1 MRVLLA
7 SASQRRLTW
16 LNEHFESIELI
27 CMPLLSDEKSIE
39 KNKSVEQQ
47 SIEICFSKVESAALE
62 WSINDSENRESPD
75 IIIVSDTLVESPG
88 DEKIALGKPE
98 DSFMA
103 TSMLLR
109 LSGKRHRVWSSTAFL
124 VRDND
129 EYEKISSKW
138 SYKIWT
144 DYAIVEFDDLNEE
157 DIIGL
162 VESDSWIGKAGGYDF
177 AGHAGKH
184 TKIIEGDV
192 VTVLGFSEKAIN
204 ELEKKLD
211 KNYAAKF

>member
-7 SASQRRLTW
+7 SASQRRLTL

-62 WSINDSENRESPD
+62 WSINDSENLESPD

-124 VRDND
+124 VRDNE

-184 TKIIEGDV
+184 TKIIEGDM
-192 VTVLGFSEKAIN
+192 VTVLGFSKKAIN
-204 ELEKKLD
+204 ELENKLD
-211 KNYAAKF
+211 KNYTAKF

>member
-7 SASQRRLTW
+7 SASQRRLIW

-27 CMPLLSDEKSIE
+27 CMPLLSDEKIIE

-192 VTVLGFSEKAIN
+192 VTVLGFSKKAIN

>member
-16 LNEHFESIELI
+16 LNEHFENIELI

-204 ELEKKLD
+204 D
-211 KNYAAKF
+211 GRIFQQSP

>member
-7 SASQRRLTW
+7 SASQRRLIW

-27 CMPLLSDEKSIE
+27 CIPLLSDEKIIE

-192 VTVLGFSEKAIN
+192 VTVLGFSKKAIN